1 MAGVLESCRRGGVG
15 SNGSSGSTRVSPLL
29 ELIARKR
36 SLEFSDREA
45 ASRRCVLPTH
55 KRQWPLSDGPLSAV
69 KLPFVHDQ
77 ERAAA
82 RGMLP
87 GTNHS
92 KLPRLGATPGTPV
105 QLGLQPCPVA
115 NLAIEAVR
123 VDAQ

>member
-1 MAGVLESCRRGGVG
+1 MSLKAAVEAALGRTIYT
-15 SNGSSGSTRVSPLL
+15 GSTRVSPLL

-87 GTNHS
+87 RTNHS